1 MRIDL
6 DGTGVDVK
14 LVLPGPIDTEIWDQP
29 GNAPVLFDIEK
40 VSAHD
45 CAVEIADAMED
56 DGFEYYVPPVIPGGI
71 DMKQLIVDKAEH
83 CDRYLADM
91 AAFTAAFLPGGD
103 DSST

>member
-1 MRIDL
+1 
-6 DGTGVDVK
+6 VK
-14 LVLPGPIDTEIWDQP
+14 LVLPGPIATEIWDQP
-29 GNAPVLFDIEK
+29 GSEDPLFNVTK
-40 VSAHD
+40 VSALD
-45 CAVEIADAMED
+45 CARGIADAMED